1 MAKNIKIV
9 PADGIIQFTGS
20 NANTSISV
28 NDNGELQFGS
38 ISDTGS
44 LNLSGDLIVD
54 GAVTAREFKTEFVSA
69 SIIYR
74 SGSTKFGDTSD
85 DTHSFTGSLE
95 LTGSI
100 DIAGSP
106 FASKFQ
112 FFDSPTVQMYNA
124 PEGGVN
130 SIFNVRG

>member
-9 PADGIIQFTGS
+9 PSLGIIQFTGS

-44 LNLSGDLIVD
+44 LNLSGDLVVD

-74 SGSTKFGDTSD
+74 SGSTKFGDTAD

-95 LTGSI
+95 ASG
-100 DIAGSP
+100 G
-106 FASKFQ
+106 FAW
-112 FFDSPTVQMYNA
+112 A
-124 PEGGVN
+124 PDRQQLQVAPNYTTSQGNFKGIVLGN
-130 SIFNVRG
+130 